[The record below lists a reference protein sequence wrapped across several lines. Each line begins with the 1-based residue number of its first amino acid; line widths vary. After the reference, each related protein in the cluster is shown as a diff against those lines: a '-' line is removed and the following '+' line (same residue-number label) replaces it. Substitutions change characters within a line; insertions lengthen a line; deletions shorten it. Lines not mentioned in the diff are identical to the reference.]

1 MSKLERLYRLHQIL
15 SSRRTPISRHELIER
30 LECSQPTV
38 YRLINELRDHL
49 GAPLEQDEAH
59 NFYYDRTLGPFELPG
74 IWVSNE
80 EIDAL
85 LSARSLLSGV
95 QPGLLETELDGL
107 RERISNLLDARGIDE
122 RTLAD
127 RIRILGHGRPVPP
140 EHFRA
145 VLDALVKRHRLSIQ
159 YHARGSNEITG
170 RQVSPQ
176 RLIRYQDNW
185 YLDGWC
191 HLRQGLRSFAVERI
205 SSLEVSDDECRE
217 LSAAELD
224 QHYASAY
231 GIFSG
236 PADQRATLIF
246 SAERARWVADEH
258 WHTDQ
263 SATWLPDGR
272 YQLDIP
278 FHHSEEL
285 MMEIMKHG
293 DHVEVVSPETLR
305 QQVASNLNAAATRY
319 RD

>member
-15 SSRRTPISRHELIER
+15 SNRRTPISRHELIER

-49 GAPLEQDEAH
+49 GAPLEQDEGH
-59 NFYYDRTLGPFELPG
+59 NFYYDRSLGPFELPG

-122 RTLAD
+122 RTLSD

-145 VLDALVKRHRLSIQ
+145 VLDALVKRLRLSIH
-159 YHARGSNEITG
+159 YHARGSDQVTE
-170 RQVSPQ
+170 REVSPQ

-191 HLRQGLRSFAVERI
+191 HLRNGLRSFAVERI
-205 SSLEVSDDECRE
+205 AHPEPAAAPCKE
-217 LSAAELD
+217 LAADQLD

-236 PADQRATLIF
+236 PADQHATLIF

-258 WHTDQ
+258 WHAEQQ
-263 SATWLPDGR
+263 SQWLADGR

-285 MMEIMKHG
+285 MMDIMKHG
-293 DHVEVVSPETLR
+293 EHVEVVAPEALR
-305 QQVASNLNAAATRY
+305 QRVASALEAAAKRY
-319 RD
+319 AG